1 MYRLF
6 SRQKSF
12 IYPSDFQALIDHL
25 KPKIDANIDVLAKCK
40 VGSRTH
46 VSAVVSSLAIIMVVE
61 KYKINLK
68 RKDVISL
75 LSCLALEADPAEKKC
90 SVYEAVLAEFS
101 ARHRE

>member
-1 MYRLF
+1 M
-6 SRQKSF
+6 
-12 IYPSDFQALIDHL
+12 
-25 KPKIDANIDVLAKCK
+25 DANIAVLAKCK

-61 KYKINLK
+61 NYKINLK
-68 RKDVISL
+68 REDRILL

-101 ARHRE
+101 PSLRE